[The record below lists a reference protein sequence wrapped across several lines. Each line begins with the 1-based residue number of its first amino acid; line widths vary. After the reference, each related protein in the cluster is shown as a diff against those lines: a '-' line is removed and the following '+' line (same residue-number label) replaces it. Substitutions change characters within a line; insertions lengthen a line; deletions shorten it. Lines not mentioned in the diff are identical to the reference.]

1 MSQDL
6 SAIAGDNHNGHA
18 TRSTVEELCQGRS
31 LEPMPSP
38 TATGLNSQS
47 NPLKQDTIVLTV
59 NAAGTILAIDPQ
71 SASCLGYSPVDLI
84 GQLLLKI
91 VHLRDQARFIK
102 ELVSFLHQPT
112 QPLTSQVCCVC
123 QSGDGLEMQV
133 MARSLHS
140 GNGATIVLLECRA
153 NQAALLQS
161 QIPATSDYSSQQLAA
176 TLQQQIDQQ
185 QLVNTISQHIRA
197 SLDLKTILNRTV
209 EEVRLLL
216 QTDRVLIYRFEPDW
230 SGVIMVES
238 VTVPWKSVLGNRL
251 HDPCFT
257 AAQIEAYR
265 HGRIHIVNDIY
276 NARLTSCYVE
286 LLASLQVQANLA
298 VPIASEQT
306 LWGLLI
312 VHHCQSPRA
321 WETTTIDL
329 LKQLATQVAI
339 AVQQAELHQQVQQ
352 LNTHLE
358 VQVKERT
365 NQLQQALNFEAL
377 VRHITE
383 KVRDSLDESQILQ
396 AVAEELGQVM
406 QTQHCIVELYD
417 SLHTQATV
425 AYEYAIETTLCQG
438 LTHIVADLPELY
450 TPLLQHRPLQF
461 VDHQLGWNPQLA
473 NVTRLA
479 CPIFDDQ
486 GILGNLWLV
495 RSRDDCFS
503 EFEVTLVQQVANQC
517 AIAIRQ
523 ARLYQTA
530 QGQVEKLET
539 LIALKDEFLTSMT
552 HELRTPLSSIS
563 LAIQTLEKVLEPK
576 EWVAKEEQIISRT
589 LHILQDACQKE
600 IRLINNLL
608 TLSYVDG
615 GEPLTS
621 TLIDVKVWL
630 PQMVDSF
637 RSRMTDR
644 QQTVELEI
652 TELLPPLPTDRSYLE
667 RIVHE
672 LLSNAYQYTPANQTI
687 TVSAFTT
694 NGYLNISVCNSGNEI
709 APEVLTH
716 IFEKFYRIPHSDL
729 WEYSGAGL
737 GLTVAQK
744 LADRIGASIQVT
756 SYGQKTTFTITF
768 PLGTPSLN

>member
-6 SAIAGDNHNGHA
+6 PAIADNNHNGH
-18 TRSTVEELCQGRS
+18 TTNPVVEELPQVRS
-31 LEPMPSP
+31 LASMAEPG
-38 TATGLNSQS
+38 TTGTEL
-47 NPLKQDTIVLTV
+47 LAALTLTV
-59 NAAGTILAIDPQ
+59 SVAGIIVAIDLQ
-71 SASCLGYSPVDLI
+71 SASCLGYSPADLI
-84 GQLLLKI
+84 GQLLIKL
-91 VHLRDQARFIK
+91 VHLRDQVRLMT
-102 ELVSFLHQPT
+102 ELASFLHQPT
-112 QPLTSQVCCVC
+112 QPLTTQLCLVA
-123 QSGDGLEMQV
+123 QSGDCLETQV
-133 MARSLHS
+133 MARALQGS
-140 GNGATIVLLECRA
+140 NGATIVLLECRTE
-153 NQAALLQS
+153 AARS
-161 QIPATSDYSSQQLAA
+161 MPSPTPAIVDYSSQQLAA

-197 SLDLKTILNRTV
+197 SLDLNTILNRTV

-230 SGVIMVES
+230 SGVITVES
-238 VTVPWKSVLGNRL
+238 VASPWKTVLGNRL

-257 AAQIEAYR
+257 AVQIEAYR
-265 HGRIHIVNDIY
+265 QGRIHIVNDIY
-276 NARLTSCYVE
+276 NAKLTSCYVE
-286 LLASLQVQANLA
+286 LLASLQVRANLA

-312 VHHCQSPRA
+312 VHHCQSPRS
-321 WETTTIDL
+321 WESATIDL

-339 AVQQAELHQQVQQ
+339 AVQQAELHHQVQQ

-365 NQLQQALNFEAL
+365 QQLQQALEFEAL

-396 AVAEELGQVM
+396 AVAAELGQVM

-417 SLHTQATV
+417 ALHNYATV
-425 AYEYAIETTLCQG
+425 AYEYATETTLCQG
-438 LTHIVADLPELY
+438 LTHTVADLPELY
-450 TPLLQHRPLQF
+450 LPLLQQQPLQF
-461 VDHQLGWNPQLA
+461 VDQQLDWNPQLV

-486 GILGNLWLV
+486 GTLGNLWLV

-530 QGQVEKLET
+530 QGQVEKLEK

-576 EWVAKEEQIISRT
+576 EWIAKESQIISRT
-589 LHILQDACQKE
+589 LQILQEACQKE

-621 TLIDVKVWL
+621 TLIDIKVWL

-637 RSRMTDR
+637 RSRMNDR
-644 QQTVELEI
+644 QQTLELEI
-652 TELLPPLPTDRSYLE
+652 TEPLPPLQTDRSYLE
-667 RIVHE
+667 RILHE
-672 LLSNAYQYTPANQTI
+672 LLSNAYQYTPANQLI
-687 TVSAFTT
+687 TVSAFTA
-694 NGYLNISVCNSGNEI
+694 NHCLNMRICNSGSEI
-709 APEVLTH
+709 APEALSH

-737 GLTVAQK
+737 GLTVVQK
-744 LADRIGASIQVT
+744 LSDRIGASIHAT
-756 SYGQKTTFTITF
+756 SQDQQTTFTIAF
-768 PLGTPSLN
+768 PLGSGS

>member
-6 SAIAGDNHNGHA
+6 PAIAGDNHNGH
-18 TRSTVEELCQGRS
+18 STSSAVEELLQVRS
-31 LEPMPSP
+31 LEPIPAPSAASDFLP
-38 TATGLNSQS
+38 SIT
-47 NPLKQDTIVLTV
+47 LTV
-59 NAAGTILAIDPQ
+59 SAAGTILAIDPQ
-71 SASCLGYSPVDLI
+71 SASFLGYSPADLI
-84 GQLLLKI
+84 GQLLITL
-91 VHLRDQARFIK
+91 VHLRDHARLAN
-102 ELVSFLHQPT
+102 ELTRFLHQPT
-112 QPLTSQVCCVC
+112 HPLQSQLCFVC
-123 QSGDGLEMQV
+123 QSGDWLDTQV
-133 MARSLHS
+133 MARSLQG
-140 GNGATIVLLECRA
+140 GNRATIILLECRIPSTRSP
-153 NQAALLQS
+153 QS
-161 QIPATSDYSSQQLAA
+161 QTSTQLEPEPPPSTK
-176 TLQQQIDQQ
+176 TLQQQINQQ
-185 QLVNTISQHIRA
+185 HLVNTISQHIRA
-197 SLDLKTILNRTV
+197 SLDLNTILNRTV

-238 VTVPWKSVLGNRL
+238 VAAAWKSVLGNRL

-265 HGRIHIVNDIY
+265 QGRIHTIADIY
-276 NARLTSCYVE
+276 NAGLTSCYVE
-286 LLASLQVQANLA
+286 LLAALQVRANLA
-298 VPIASEQT
+298 VPIAAEQT

-312 VHHCQSPRA
+312 VHHCQSARS
-321 WETTTIDL
+321 WEPATIDL

-339 AVQQAELHQQVQQ
+339 AVQQAELHHQVQQ

-365 NQLQQALNFEAL
+365 NQLQQALDFEAL

-396 AVAEELGQVM
+396 AVAAELGQVM
-406 QTQHCIVELYD
+406 QTQHCLVELYD

-425 AYEYAIETTLCQG
+425 VYEYATATTLCQG
-438 LTHIVADLPELY
+438 LTHTVADLPELY
-450 TPLLQHRPLQF
+450 LPLLQQQPLQF
-461 VDHQLGWNPQLA
+461 VDQQLDWNPQLV

-503 EFEVTLVQQVANQC
+503 AFEVTLVQQVANQC

-530 QGQVEKLET
+530 QAQVTKLEKL
-539 LIALKDEFLTSMT
+539 IVLKDEFLTSMT

-576 EWVAKEEQIISRT
+576 EWAAKESQIIART
-589 LHILQDACQKE
+589 LQILQDACQKE

-608 TLSYVDG
+608 TLSYVEG

-621 TLIDVKVWL
+621 TLIDIKVWL

-637 RSRMTDR
+637 RSRMSDR
-644 QQTVELEI
+644 QQTLELII
-652 TELLPPLPTDRSYLE
+652 TDSLPSLHTDRTYLE
-667 RIVHE
+667 RILHE
-672 LLSNAYQYTPANQTI
+672 LLSNAYQYTPAHHTI
-687 TVSAFTT
+687 TVIA
-694 NGYLNISVCNSGNEI
+694 NVINHCLNISICNSGSEI
-709 APEVLTH
+709 TPEALTH

-737 GLTVAQK
+737 GLTVAQT
-744 LADRIGASIQVT
+744 LADRIGATIQVA
-756 SYGQKTTFTITF
+756 SHDQQTTFTLAFLPNNT
-768 PLGTPSLN
+768 NVQ

>member
-6 SAIAGDNHNGHA
+6 PAIASGNHNGHVTSA
-18 TRSTVEELCQGRS
+18 AVEEWRQIGS
-31 LEPMPSP
+31 LESIVSP
-38 TATGLNSQS
+38 TATANTLLSS
-47 NPLKQDTIVLTV
+47 ITLTV
-59 NAAGTILAIDPQ
+59 NAAGTILEIDPE
-71 SASCLGYSPVDLI
+71 SASGLGYTPADLI
-84 GQLLLKI
+84 GALLLKL
-91 VHLRDQARFIK
+91 VHVRDQARLVD
-102 ELVSFLHQPT
+102 ELTKCLHQS
-112 QPLTSQVCCVC
+112 SQALSSQFCLVG
-123 QSGDGLEMQV
+123 QSGECLETQM
-133 MARSLHS
+133 MGRSLPG
-140 GNGATIVLLECRA
+140 GNGATIVRLECRLLPA
-153 NQAALLQS
+153 QAPLPQA
-161 QIPATSDYSSQQLAA
+161 PAQPDDSSQQLAA

-185 QLVNTISQHIRA
+185 HLVNTISQHIRA
-197 SLDLKTILNRTV
+197 SLDLNTILKRTV

-216 QTDRVLIYRFEPDW
+216 KTDRVLIYRFEPDW

-238 VTVPWKSVLGNRL
+238 VTAPWKSILGNRL

-265 HGRIHIVNDIY
+265 QGRIHQVADID
-276 NARLTSCYVE
+276 NSNLTSCYVE
-286 LLASLQVQANLA
+286 LLAALQVRANLA
-298 VPIASEQT
+298 VPIAAEQT

-312 VHHCQSPRA
+312 VHHCQSTCS
-321 WETTTIDL
+321 WETATIEL

-352 LNTHLE
+352 LNTQLE

-365 NQLQQALNFEAL
+365 KQLQQALDFEAL

-417 SLHTQATV
+417 SLHTRATV
-425 AYEYAIETTLCQG
+425 AYEYATATTLCQG
-438 LTHIVADLPELY
+438 LTHTVADLPELY
-450 TPLLQHRPLQF
+450 QPLLQQQPLQF
-461 VDHQLGWNPQLA
+461 VDHQLGWNPQLV

-503 EFEVTLVQQVANQC
+503 EFEVTLVQQVADQC

-530 QGQVEKLET
+530 QGQVDKLEKLV
-539 LIALKDEFLTSMT
+539 ALKDEFLTSMT

-576 EWVAKEEQIISRT
+576 EWAAKEEQIISRT
-589 LHILQDACQKE
+589 LQILQDACQKE

-608 TLSYVDG
+608 TLSYVDS

-630 PQMVDSF
+630 PQMVEFF
-637 RSRMTDR
+637 RSRMGDR
-644 QQTVELEI
+644 QQTIVLEM
-652 TELLPPLPTDRSYLE
+652 TEPLPSLHTDRAYLE
-667 RIVHE
+667 RILHE
-672 LLSNAYQYTPANQTI
+672 LLNNAYQYTPANQTI
-687 TVSAFTT
+687 TLSAFTT
-694 NGYLNISVCNSGNEI
+694 HNYLNISICNSGSEI
-709 APEVLTH
+709 APEALAQ

-737 GLTVAQK
+737 GLTVVQK
-744 LADRIGASIQVT
+744 LADRIGANIQVT
-756 SYGQKTTFTITF
+756 SYDQETTFTIRF
-768 PLGTPSLN
+768 AVDK